1 MKQTSTMIRAF
12 FKIALPLFSIATY
25 AQEKPNIILLLVDDM
40 GWSDL
45 GCYAR
50 DDFHETPN
58 IDRMAGEGMRFTNG
72 YAACSVSSPTRA
84 SIMTGQYPARLQL
97 TDWIPGHG
105 SGNAEVICP
114 KIYYELPTDRTTI
127 AQALRQK
134 GYKTLHIG
142 KWHLGEDEK
151 YWPEN
156 YGFDVNIGGHSLG
169 APGSYYFPY
178 AKLATNMDWTT
189 LNLPEGLKDG
199 EYLTDV
205 ITCQALNE
213 IEKSA
218 QKKQPFF
225 LNMSY
230 YQVHVPL
237 EGKPEN
243 VEKYRNKWDNG
254 KYSGTKNLDYAA
266 MIQSLDESVGRILD
280 KLQELGIEKETFILL
295 TSDNGGLAGK
305 GYNGNAPL
313 RDGKGTYYE
322 GGIREPFI
330 IRYPGKVAG
339 GAISDE
345 IVVSTDIY
353 STILDVAGAS
363 ALGNSVVDGISILPY
378 ATGKNKQ
385 LKRDAIY
392 WHYPHFHVGPP
403 ASAVRQKDYKLIEF
417 LVSGKV
423 ELYNLA
429 DDIGET
435 KDLAASMPQK
445 VKELQG
451 LLHHWK
457 KTVGAEDLIKRTPE
471 NEKFVR
477 NGNERQG
484 ANNIKNPPV
493 FELSENNQVKIST
506 FNEGIIRYTLDG
518 SEPTEFSA
526 IYTQPLDRKEGGEVR
541 AKSWSV
547 YKGQNVESDTY
558 ICRVPVQC
566 VKLVSVSSENKSYP
580 STHILDT
587 LNNTYWESNSESLP
601 ESAVFDLG
609 EKKTLRCFSYQPARR
624 ERIGIINY
632 RTMPDNRQGAITDY
646 QIEVGDDLQNMKI
659 VKTGCFSYRK
669 YAFLEEQTEYFDT
682 PVSGQY
688 IRFTA
693 LSSIDK
699 KTVVNIQ
706 SIKFITQ

>member
-1 MKQTSTMIRAF
+1 MIRAF
-12 FKIALPLFSIATY
+12 LKIVLPLFSIATY

-45 GCYAR
+45 GCYAH

-84 SIMTGQYPARLQL
+84 SIMTGQCPARLQL

-114 KIYYELPTDRTTI
+114 KIHYELPTDRITI
-127 AQALRQK
+127 AQALKQK

-169 APGSYYFPY
+169 APGSYHFPY
-178 AKLATNMDWTT
+178 AKLVTNMDWTT
-189 LNLPEGLKDG
+189 RNLPEGLKDG

-213 IEKSA
+213 IEKSV

-237 EGKPEN
+237 EGKPEY
-243 VEKYRNKWDNG
+243 VEKYRSKQDNG
-254 KYSGTKNLDYAA
+254 KYNGTKNLEYAA
-266 MIQSLDESVGRILD
+266 MIQSLDESVGRILA

-330 IRYPGKVAG
+330 IRYPGKVPAG
-339 GAISDE
+339 TVSDE

-353 STILDVAGAS
+353 STLLDVASAS
-363 ALGNSVVDGISILPY
+363 TLGNSVIDGISLLPY
-378 ATGKNKQ
+378 ATGKEKV
-385 LKRDAIY
+385 LERDAIY

-403 ASAVRQKDYKLIEF
+403 VSVVRQDEYKLIEF

-423 ELYNLA
+423 ELYNLTI
-429 DDIGET
+429 DIGET

-445 VKELQG
+445 VKELHSK
-451 LLHHWK
+451 LHRWK
-457 KTVGAEDLIKRTPE
+457 ESVGAEDPIKRTSE
-471 NEKFVR
+471 NEKFAR

-484 ANNIKNPPV
+484 ANNIKNPPI
-493 FELSENNQVKIST
+493 FELSENNQIKIST

-518 SEPTEFSA
+518 SEPTESSA
-526 IYTQPLDRKEGGEVR
+526 IYTQPLNQKEGGEVK
-541 AKSWSV
+541 AKSWSA
-547 YKGQNVESDTY
+547 YKGRNVVSDTY
-558 ICRVPVQC
+558 ICRVPIQGVQ
-566 VKLVSVSSENKSYP
+566 LVSVSSENKYYP
-580 STHILDT
+580 STHIFDLSDH
-587 LNNTYWESNSESLP
+587 TYWESNSGSLP
-601 ESAVFDLG
+601 ENIVFDLG
-609 EKKTLRCFSYQPARR
+609 GNKILRCFTYQPARR
-624 ERIGIINY
+624 ERMGIINY
-632 RTMPDNRQGAITDY
+632 RTMPNNRQGAITDY
-646 QIEVGDDLQNMKI
+646 QIEIGDDLQNMKM
-659 VKTGCFSYRK
+659 VKTGCFNYRK
-669 YAFLEEQTEYFDT
+669 YAFLEEQTVYFDS
-682 PVSGQY
+682 PVAGRY

-693 LSSIDK
+693 LGSVEK
-699 KTVVNIQ
+699 KPVVNMQHIE
-706 SIKFITQ
+706 FIPQ